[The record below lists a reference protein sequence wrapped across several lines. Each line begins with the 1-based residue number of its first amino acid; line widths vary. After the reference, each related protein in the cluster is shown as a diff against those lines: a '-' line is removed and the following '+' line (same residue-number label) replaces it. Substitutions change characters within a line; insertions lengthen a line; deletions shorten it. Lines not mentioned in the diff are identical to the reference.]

1 MCCLRELCEASFRR
15 TTSDYL
21 HYGYKI
27 IRLLINHRNEQ
38 QHGRSVERCT
48 DAPIMWSGRTTGS
61 HCCSWWMNTSQLT
74 TSESERRMINLA
86 GGTIIPLWLGMSR
99 SDYVIGNRA
108 RSRGFRLDRNRT
120 LPPDQDSDIYV
131 YIFSL
136 FFNTSIVMRW
146 HRVRPLDSTRKQ
158 QRVRHDITLLQR
170 RYWLNAG
177 VVPKSADYASPRW
190 NRTRLPNPNPTPNPN
205 TFPTPTPKPTN
216 TRGCIIWQAAEF
228 GTTPAK

>member
-1 MCCLRELCEASFRR
+1 MNNQHSKWITEMYSAALKFVNPLAFSIFL
-15 TTSDYL
+15 L
-21 HYGYKI
+21 HKY
-27 IRLLINHRNEQ
+27 E
-38 QHGRSVERCT
+38 
-48 DAPIMWSGRTTGS
+48 
-61 HCCSWWMNTSQLT
+61 
-74 TSESERRMINLA
+74 
-86 GGTIIPLWLGMSR
+86 LGMSR
-99 SDYVIGNRA
+99 SDHVVSDSIGIGRY
-108 RSRGFRLDRNRT
+108 LPIRT
-120 LPPDQDSDIYV
+120 RI

-205 TFPTPTPKPTN
+205 PFPTPTPKPTN

>member
-1 MCCLRELCEASFRR
+1 MYLTLHPGNFAS
-15 TTSDYL
+15 YIL
-21 HYGYKI
+21 HLNDTFWTYFI
-27 IRLLINHRNEQ
+27 
-38 QHGRSVERCT
+38 
-48 DAPIMWSGRTTGS
+48 
-61 HCCSWWMNTSQLT
+61 
-74 TSESERRMINLA
+74 
-86 GGTIIPLWLGMSR
+86 GMSR

-205 TFPTPTPKPTN
+205 PFPTPTPKPTN

-228 GTTPAK
+228 GTTLAK

>member
-1 MCCLRELCEASFRR
+1 MVSEVPVEDGELELRLF
-15 TTSDYL
+15 
-21 HYGYKI
+21 
-27 IRLLINHRNEQ
+27 Q
-38 QHGRSVERCT
+38 QGF
-48 DAPIMWSGRTTGS
+48 
-61 HCCSWWMNTSQLT
+61 L
-74 TSESERRMINLA
+74 
-86 GGTIIPLWLGMSR
+86 LGMSR

-146 HRVRPLDSTRKQ
+146 HRVRPLDTRKQ

-177 VVPKSADYASPRW
+177 VVPKSADYASPR
-190 NRTRLPNPNPTPNPN
+190 
-205 TFPTPTPKPTN
+205 
-216 TRGCIIWQAAEF
+216 
-228 GTTPAK
+228 

>member
-1 MCCLRELCEASFRR
+1 MEVTGDQPLFWFPTLFIITCLTEERNSFRFK
-15 TTSDYL
+15 TTWEWVNETIFI
-21 HYGYKI
+21 YG
-27 IRLLINHRNEQ
+27 
-38 QHGRSVERCT
+38 
-48 DAPIMWSGRTTGS
+48 
-61 HCCSWWMNTSQLT
+61 LT
-74 TSESERRMINLA
+74 V
-86 GGTIIPLWLGMSR
+86 GMSR

-177 VVPKSADYASPRW
+177 VVPKSANYASPLW

-205 TFPTPTPKPTN
+205 PFPTPTPKPTN
-216 TRGCIIWQAAEF
+216 TRGCIICQAAEF

>member
-1 MCCLRELCEASFRR
+1 MTIYVLLSHLIFNPKLSVWSQNFEPQLFIECAIKLQNLLCLPLF
-15 TTSDYL
+15 TS
-21 HYGYKI
+21 
-27 IRLLINHRNEQ
+27 
-38 QHGRSVERCT
+38 S
-48 DAPIMWSGRTTGS
+48 
-61 HCCSWWMNTSQLT
+61 
-74 TSESERRMINLA
+74 
-86 GGTIIPLWLGMSR
+86 LGMSR

-177 VVPKSADYASPRW
+177 VVPKSADYASPR
-190 NRTRLPNPNPTPNPN
+190 
-205 TFPTPTPKPTN
+205 
-216 TRGCIIWQAAEF
+216 
-228 GTTPAK
+228 